1 MTNVVGVM
9 YNKTMKK
16 RTKPLGKVNEARRK
30 AESKALFQTMLLTK
44 AGITTPEYRKGTR
57 SVNNRKAIADQ
68 L

>member
-1 MTNVVGVM
+1 
-9 YNKTMKK
+9 MKK

-44 AGITTPEYRKGTR
+44 AGVVVPEYRKGTR
-57 SVNNRKAIADQ
+57 SVNNRKAITEQ